1 MMKTHYGTA
10 LSIFTTWHAWN
21 IGMQFFY
28 IWSNWEKLCQNIL
41 LVADKYVLT
50 KLRMRRQFGDCN
62 ARQGNAGF
70 FDVTLTLT
78 LKQKRN
84 VSLEQLL

>member
-10 LSIFTTWHAWN
+10 LSRFTTWHAWN
-21 IGMQFFY
+21 IGMHFFY
-28 IWSNWEKLCQNIL
+28 IWSNCEKLCQNIL

-62 ARQGNAGF
+62 ATQGNVGF
-70 FDVTLTLT
+70 F
-78 LKQKRN
+78 RCN
-84 VSLEQLL
+84 VNVNVKAKKKCFA